1 MFIYRSIL
9 TTYDLSTLVYKLTA
23 NLHIYLF
30 IVDIITVKLRNVE
43 EIR

>member
-1 MFIYRSIL
+1 MLIYRCIL
-9 TTYDLSTLVYKLTA
+9 TTYDLNTLVYKLTA
-23 NLHIYLF
+23 NLHKYFF